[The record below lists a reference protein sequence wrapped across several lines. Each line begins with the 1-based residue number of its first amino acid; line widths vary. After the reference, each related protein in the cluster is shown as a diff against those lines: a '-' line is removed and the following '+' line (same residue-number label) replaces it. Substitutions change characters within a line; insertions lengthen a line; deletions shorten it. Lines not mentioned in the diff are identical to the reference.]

1 MFNFEYMNKTL
12 EERKNE
18 SVNKTGYMNIC
29 GILFHEID
37 VSNIDFDSFSMEELL
52 EVENDFNNYIQYID
66 EPTGELL
73 LLTNEHPF
81 SVLASLTTIVSHMN
95 GLRKVRA
102 KSNFRFI

>member
-18 SVNKTGYMNIC
+18 SVNKTGYMIIC

-66 EPTGELL
+66 EPTEELL

-81 SVLASLTTIVSHMN
+81 SVLESLTTIVSHMN
-95 GLRKVRA
+95 GLRKVRV